1 MTTINETADASRPT
15 VPVRPLTLG
24 LGLRLDAGTDEKPC
38 VWNVVAY
45 EGEWKGHPAGAFQFS
60 RATFEQIIA
69 NFRSDPRYARR
80 AGLPAVEQAS
90 AEQVTNGAYDV
101 IQWDFHH
108 AAEMPAAEVA
118 AGGAPAQGW
127 VLELR
132 LGEHDGKVALL
143 ALTRWLEP
151 ARTYIRTERYKYCS
165 VSVWLSAVDPQTGKD
180 VGAVLTSI
188 AITNNPFLQG
198 LPPLRASREA
208 VLAGRHYFG
217 PACDADDAVGSLRK
231 LFAMPESAG
240 LADVQARAVA
250 VKAWLAGGSLPPGMD
265 DDVQAADVLGG
276 IRQILNLPLMTS
288 QAETLAQLD
297 SLLGITAA
305 PIAPAMATRS
315 PAGSAGQQQETR
327 TMDTNT
333 TGAQSSASDGAA
345 KDGPKL
351 RTALARIIAKQRNC
365 SIDEVSDG
373 HILAAM
379 EGAAALQA
387 KIDELMGT
395 LGAKTLAEALAKM
408 QAADD
413 LKMKLSE
420 ALAGKAAAEDAMK
433 EYEAGMV
440 EEDVG
445 MALASLGITD
455 ESKAGKIRKALLAER
470 GSTPETIAAF
480 RKTYDLENVKKAARE
495 ELIRAA
501 QKTTASRSQEQ
512 TAPAHLTASI
522 ATERQTPPGAPPTQ
536 APALTLT
543 LGADGQ
549 VRLGAPQSRET
560 APGAGAPLTLA
571 ALRDRYPGE
580 PNDYL
585 RKVALVKAEHAKN
598 NPNAPPLDHSV
609 ACERASALRIAA

>member
-1 MTTINETADASRPT
+1 
-15 VPVRPLTLG
+15 
-24 LGLRLDAGTDEKPC
+24 
-38 VWNVVAY
+38 
-45 EGEWKGHPAGAFQFS
+45 
-60 RATFEQIIA
+60 
-69 NFRSDPRYARR
+69 
-80 AGLPAVEQAS
+80 
-90 AEQVTNGAYDV
+90 
-101 IQWDFHH
+101 
-108 AAEMPAAEVA
+108 
-118 AGGAPAQGW
+118 
-127 VLELR
+127 
-132 LGEHDGKVALL
+132 
-143 ALTRWLEP
+143 
-151 ARTYIRTERYKYCS
+151 
-165 VSVWLSAVDPQTGKD
+165 
-180 VGAVLTSI
+180 
-188 AITNNPFLQG
+188 
-198 LPPLRASREA
+198 
-208 VLAGRHYFG
+208 
-217 PACDADDAVGSLRK
+217 
-231 LFAMPESAG
+231 MPESAG

-305 PIAPAMATRS
+305 PIAPAMATRA

-327 TMDTNT
+327 TMATNT

-480 RKTYDLENVKKAARE
+480 RKTY
-495 ELIRAA
+495 
-501 QKTTASRSQEQ
+501 
-512 TAPAHLTASI
+512 
-522 ATERQTPPGAPPTQ
+522 ATI
-536 APALTLT
+536 
-543 LGADGQ
+543 Q
-549 VRLGAPQSRET
+549 V
-560 APGAGAPLTLA
+560 
-571 ALRDRYPGE
+571 
-580 PNDYL
+580 
-585 RKVALVKAEHAKN
+585 
-598 NPNAPPLDHSV
+598 
-609 ACERASALRIAA
+609 